1 MVNKIMN
8 LTENDPMY
16 NELVNEVNNATDD
29 ALVIVARSY
38 KNRKDSMVKPIV
50 IKNEIYFYVAY
61 DLDGK
66 IAFPGNVT
74 PEQIY
79 KAKANMMRRVRLS
92 SMMSLLFSEGET
104 LENFKF
110 RGDPMYGATLDC
122 KMYGAGLLYCE
133 EFLKEMEK
141 KIGTYYI
148 LPSSI
153 HELIFVPAD
162 TAVKDDLTYM
172 VKEVNS
178 LEVVTDNDYLAD
190 RAFEEE
196 EWI

>member
-1 MVNKIMN
+1 MVNRIMN

-16 NELVNEVNNATDD
+16 NELVNEVSNATDD

-38 KNRKDSMVKPIV
+38 KNRKDSRVKPIAV
-50 IKNEIYFYVAY
+50 KNGIYFYVAY

-66 IAFPGNVT
+66 TAFLGNVT

-79 KAKANMMRRVRLS
+79 KAKTNMMRRVRLG

-110 RGDPMYGATLDC
+110 SGNPMNVATLDC

-133 EFLKEMEK
+133 EFLKAIEQ

-153 HELIFVPAD
+153 HELIFVP
-162 TAVKDDLTYM
+162 TCIGTKDGLEMM
-172 VKEVNS
+172 VREINASTVS
-178 LEVVTDNDYLAD
+178 EDDYLAD
-190 RAFEEE
+190 DVFEIG

>member
-8 LTENDPMY
+8 VIESDPIY
-16 NELVNEVNNATDD
+16 NELANEIANATDEN
-29 ALVIVARSY
+29 LVIVGRSY
-38 KNRKDSMVKPIV
+38 KNRKDDAVKPV
-50 IKNEIYFYVAY
+50 AVKNKIYFYVAY
-61 DLDGK
+61 DLNGK
-66 IAFPGNVT
+66 TAYPNAVT

-79 KAKANMMRRVRLS
+79 KAKANMMRRVRLG

-110 RGDPMYGATLDC
+110 SGDPMNVATLDC

-141 KIGTYYI
+141 KIGRYYI

-162 TAVKDDLTYM
+162 MGAKDDLEMM
-172 VKEVNS
+172 VREVNAS
-178 LEVVTDNDYLAD
+178 EVSEDDYLAD
-190 RAFEEE
+190 NVFEIG

>member
-1 MVNKIMN
+1 MVKKIMN
-8 LTENDPMY
+8 LTEKDPMY

-29 ALVIVARSY
+29 ALVIVGRSY
-38 KNRKDSMVKPIV
+38 KNRKDDAVKPV
-50 IKNEIYFYVAY
+50 AIKNKIYFYVAY
-61 DLDGK
+61 DLNGK
-66 IAFPGNVT
+66 TMYPGAAT

-79 KAKANMMRRVRLS
+79 KAKANMMRRVRLG

-110 RGDPMYGATLDC
+110 SGNPMNVATLDC

-133 EFLKEMEK
+133 EFLKEMEE
-141 KIGTYYI
+141 KIGRYYI

-162 TAVKDDLTYM
+162 AVPKSDLTDM
-172 VKEVNS
+172 VREVNETQVS
-178 LEVVTDNDYLAD
+178 EDDYLAD

-196 EWI
+196 EWM

>member
-8 LTENDPMY
+8 LTEKDPMY
-16 NELVNEVNNATDD
+16 NELVNEVSNATDN

-38 KNRKDSMVKPIV
+38 KNRKDRRVKPIAV
-50 IKNEIYFYVAY
+50 KNGIYFYVAY
-61 DLDGK
+61 HLDGK
-66 IAFPGNVT
+66 IAFLGNVT

-79 KAKANMMRRVRLS
+79 KAKANMIRRVRLG

-110 RGDPMYGATLDC
+110 SSAPMNVATLDC

-133 EFLKEMEK
+133 EFLKEIEK
-141 KIGTYYI
+141 KIGRYYI

-162 TAVKDDLTYM
+162 AVLKSDLTDM
-172 VKEVNS
+172 VREVNETQVS
-178 LEVVTDNDYLAD
+178 EDDYLAD
-190 RAFEEE
+190 RVFEID

>member
-1 MVNKIMN
+1 MSTIEEITPKE
-8 LTENDPMY
+8 TK
-16 NELVNEVNNATDD
+16 D
-29 ALVIVARSY
+29 AICGKLSRYFGISL
-38 KNRKDSMVKPIV
+38 KD
-50 IKNEIYFYVAY
+50 A
-61 DLDGK
+61 
-66 IAFPGNVT
+66 T

-79 KAKANMMRRVRLS
+79 KAKANMMRRVRLG

-110 RGDPMYGATLDC
+110 SDDPMNVATLDC

-153 HELIFVPAD
+153 HELIFVP
-162 TAVKDDLTYM
+162 TYIGTKDDLEMM
-172 VKEVNS
+172 VREVNAS
-178 LEVVTDNDYLAD
+178 KVSEDEYLAD
-190 RAFEEE
+190 KVFEMD

>member
-16 NELVNEVNNATDD
+16 NELVNEVSNATDD

-38 KNRKDSMVKPIV
+38 KNRKDSRVKPIAV
-50 IKNEIYFYVAY
+50 KNGIYFYVAY

-66 IAFPGNVT
+66 TAFLGNVT

-79 KAKANMMRRVRLS
+79 KAKANMIRRVRLGS
-92 SMMSLLFSEGET
+92 MSLLFSEGET

-110 RGDPMYGATLDC
+110 SGNPMNVATLDC
-122 KMYGAGLLYCE
+122 RMYGGGLLICE
-133 EFLKEMEK
+133 EFLKAMEQ
-141 KIGTYYI
+141 KIGRYYI

-162 TAVKDDLTYM
+162 MVTKDDLETM
-172 VKEVNS
+172 VREVNAS
-178 LEVVTDNDYLAD
+178 EVSEDDYLAD
-190 RAFEEE
+190 NVFEMD
-196 EWI
+196 EWT

>member
-8 LTENDPMY
+8 LTEKDPMY

-29 ALVIVARSY
+29 ALVIVARSH
-38 KNRKDSMVKPIV
+38 KNRKDSRLKPIAV
-50 IKNEIYFYVAY
+50 KNGIYFYVAY

-79 KAKANMMRRVRLS
+79 KAKANMVKRVRLVNMD
-92 SMMSLLFSEGET
+92 MMT
-104 LENFKF
+104 IAK
-110 RGDPMYGATLDC
+110 LDC
-122 KMYGAGLLYCE
+122 HMYGAGLLYCE
-133 EFLKEMEK
+133 EFLKAMEQ

-153 HELIFVPAD
+153 HELIFVP
-162 TAVKDDLTYM
+162 TYIETKDDLEMM
-172 VKEVNS
+172 VREINAS
-178 LEVVTDNDYLAD
+178 VVSEDDYLANNV
-190 RAFEEE
+190 FEIS

>member
-16 NELVNEVNNATDD
+16 NELANEVSNATDD

-38 KNRKDSMVKPIV
+38 KNRKDSRVKPIAV
-50 IKNEIYFYVAY
+50 KNGIYFYVAY
-61 DLDGK
+61 DLGGK
-66 IAFPGNVT
+66 TAFLGNVT

-79 KAKANMMRRVRLS
+79 KAKANMMRRVRLGS
-92 SMMSLLFSEGET
+92 MSLLFSEGET

-110 RGDPMYGATLDC
+110 SGNPMNVATLDC

-133 EFLKEMEK
+133 EFLKTMEQ

-153 HELIFVPAD
+153 HELIFVPANIG
-162 TAVKDDLTYM
+162 TKDDLEMM
-172 VKEVNS
+172 VREINASEVS
-178 LEVVTDNDYLAD
+178 EDEYLAD
-190 RAFEEE
+190 NVFEMD

>member
-1 MVNKIMN
+1 MVNRVMN

-38 KNRKDSMVKPIV
+38 KNRKDSSIKPIAV
-50 IKNEIYFYVAY
+50 KNGIYFYIAY

-66 IAFPGNVT
+66 IAFLGNVT

-79 KAKANMMRRVRLS
+79 KAKANMMRRVRIG
-92 SMMSLLFSEGET
+92 SMMSLVFSEGET

-110 RGDPMYGATLDC
+110 SGDPMNVATLDC

-153 HELIFVPAD
+153 HELIFVP
-162 TAVKDDLTYM
+162 TYIGTKD
-172 VKEVNS
+172 S
-178 LEVVTDNDYLAD
+178 LEIMVREINASNVSENDYLAD
-190 RAFEEE
+190 NVFEMD

>member
-38 KNRKDSMVKPIV
+38 KNRKDSRVKPIA

-79 KAKANMMRRVRLS
+79 KAKANMMRRVRLG
-92 SMMSLLFSEGET
+92 SMISLLFSEGEA

-110 RGDPMYGATLDC
+110 SGDPMNAATLDC

-162 TAVKDDLTYM
+162 IMLKSDLTDI
-172 VKEVNS
+172 VREINASEVS
-178 LEVVTDNDYLAD
+178 EDDYLAND
-190 RAFEEE
+190 VFEMS

>member
-1 MVNKIMN
+1 MVNRIMN
-8 LTENDPMY
+8 VAENDPMY
-16 NELVNEVNNATDD
+16 NKIMSELKDISDD
-29 ALVIVARSY
+29 KLVIVGRSY
-38 KNRKDSMVKPIV
+38 KNRKDNAVKPV
-50 IKNEIYFYVAY
+50 AVKNKIYFYVAY
-61 DLDGK
+61 DLNGK
-66 IAFPGNVT
+66 TVYPSAAT

-79 KAKANMMRRVRLS
+79 KAKANMMRRVRLG

-110 RGDPMYGATLDC
+110 SGDPMNVATLDA

-141 KIGTYYI
+141 KIGKYYI

-178 LEVVTDNDYLAD
+178 LEVTDNDYLAD
-190 RAFEEE
+190 RVFEEE
-196 EWI
+196 EWM